1 MGGYGSGYQGPKQAA
16 VEDGLTLSLSELF
29 RKKALVPGN
38 RTYGTWM
45 WSYAGREPHA
55 RIGYAADLSNPN
67 GGTMRLTYTTNDA
80 PMDYVVQLVTTVPTY
95 GGRRWWFLCPLAR
108 SDRSPPRRVAKL
120 HLPPGARYF
129 GSRQAYH
136 LTYESCRES
145 GKFASL
151 HRRLAA
157 ELGMD
162 AVSVRRS
169 LKRL

>member
-1 MGGYGSGYQGPKQAA
+1 MGGLGSGYQGSKKAA
-16 VEDGLTLSLSELF
+16 VEDGLTLSISDLV
-29 RKKALVPGN
+29 RKKALVPGS

-45 WSYAGREPHA
+45 WSYSGREPHA
-55 RIGYAADLSNPN
+55 RIGYTADLSNPN
-67 GGTMRLTYTTNDA
+67 GGTMQLTYTTNGA
-80 PMDYVVQLVTTVPTY
+80 PMDYVVQLVSTVPTY

-108 SDRSPPRRVAKL
+108 PDGGPPRRVTKL

-129 GSRQAYH
+129 GSRQAYR

-151 HRRLAA
+151 HRRLAS

-162 AVSVRRS
+162 AASVRRS